1 MRDRRLQAIR
11 LNAGIVAK
19 IIFAIV
25 WKVQGTFEPGI
36 GWLILMLAVSLW
48 VPMGFTISFVIC
60 KLVGVLALGWPWIIL
75 TLILDGLMIDFYSSI
90 TR

>member
-1 MRDRRLQAIR
+1 MRDRRLPAIR

-75 TLILDGLMIDFYSSI
+75 TIILDGLMIDFYSSI

>member
-48 VPMGFTISFVIC
+48 VPMGFTISFVSC

-75 TLILDGLMIDFYSSI
+75 TIILDGLMIDFYSSI

>member
-11 LNAGIVAK
+11 LNAGIVVK

-75 TLILDGLMIDFYSSI
+75 TIILDGLMIDFYSSI